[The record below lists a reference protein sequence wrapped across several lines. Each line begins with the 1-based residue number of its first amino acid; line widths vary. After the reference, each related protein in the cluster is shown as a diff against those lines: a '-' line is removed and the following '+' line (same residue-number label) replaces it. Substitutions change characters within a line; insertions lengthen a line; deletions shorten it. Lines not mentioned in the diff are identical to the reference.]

1 VTTPCIVSTLW
12 IFVFAGP
19 PGKAQTC
26 TNLPLR
32 KSWILAH
39 LRGRAK
45 PLEKC
50 LPDQCCI
57 PLFSA
62 PGPNAPSPTS
72 SSSSSCSSAPLCSHM
87 RHRWLTVDN
96 GLDHIVYSSPVR
108 TGVRSA
114 AAQHRKHAR
123 TSAGS
128 CSASNRRY
136 ERMSVTMRKNTLPC
150 VVHTLPSS
158 HHTLPS
164 IERMS
169 VTMLGRVW
177 TTMLGRVYTLPCV
190 VQTLPSSHEHAS
202 PCLPDSHTRLSYP
215 FCHRAICSLRQDC
228 VAPCKSAFFKDE

>member
-1 VTTPCIVSTLW
+1 VL
-12 IFVFAGP
+12 AEP

-45 PLEKC
+45 PLKKC

-57 PLFSA
+57 PLFSTA
-62 PGPNAPSPTS
+62 GPNAPSSTTS
-72 SSSSSCSSAPLCSHM
+72 SSSSSSSSAPLCSHM

-96 GLDHIVYSSPVR
+96 GLDYIVYSSPVR
-108 TGVRSA
+108 TGVQSA
-114 AAQHRKHAR
+114 AAQHHTHAR

-128 CSASNRRY
+128 CSASNRRD

-150 VVHTLPSS
+150 VVH
-158 HHTLPS
+158 
-164 IERMS
+164 
-169 VTMLGRVW
+169 
-177 TTMLGRVYTLPCV
+177 
-190 VQTLPSSHEHAS
+190 TLPSSHEHAS